1 MKKAVAMVMAVVMML
16 AFGVTA
22 FAANGPLTVEQ
33 AKQAALDYAGVKAS
47 EATFTKAHRDW
58 DNGREVYEIEF
69 YANNTEYDMDVDV
82 NTGRIMSF
90 SKEYHTADSTTSRQS
105 IHSPPP
111 APTTSRPVTT
121 VIMMTTGMICMTVT
135 GTIVMTTIMTGMTG
149 MTMTAI
155 SMTGSTLTIDQRVR
169 SYTENRKLEQI
180 GKPRFCSGPDFYV
193 HLFYRSR

>member
-1 MKKAVAMVMAVVMML
+1 MKKAVAMVMVVVMML

-33 AKQAALDYAGVKAS
+33 AKQAALDYAGVKAA

-90 SKEYHTADSTTSRQS
+90 STEYHGGCGSFNNR
-105 IHSPPP
+105 P
-111 APTTSRPVTT
+111 AVNTQPGP
-121 VIMMTTGMICMTVT
+121 
-135 GTIVMTTIMTGMTG
+135 
-149 MTMTAI
+149 
-155 SMTGSTLTIDQRVR
+155 GSHNQPASHYGYYDDDWDDMYDYDYDWDDRYDYDR
-169 SYTENRKLEQI
+169 
-180 GKPRFCSGPDFYV
+180 DFDDW
-193 HLFYRSR
+193 FDFDD

>member
-1 MKKAVAMVMAVVMML
+1 MKKAVAMVMVVVMML

-33 AKQAALDYAGVKAS
+33 AKQAALDFAGVKAS

-90 SKEYHTADSTTSRQS
+90 STEYHGGYGSFNNQPAVNTQ
-105 IHSPPP
+105 PPP
-111 APTTSRPVTT
+111 ASTISRPVTT
-121 VIMMTTGMICMTVT
+121 VIMMTTGTICMTVT
-135 GTIVMTTIMTGMTG
+135 GTTV

-155 SMTGSTLTIDQRVR
+155 SMTCSIGT
-169 SYTENRKLEQI
+169 TEKKAI
-180 GKPRFCSGPDFYV
+180 I
-193 HLFYRSR
+193 

>member
-1 MKKAVAMVMAVVMML
+1 MKKAVAMVMVVVMML

-33 AKQAALDYAGVKAS
+33 AKQAALDYAGVKAA

-90 SKEYHTADSTTSRQS
+90 STEYHGGCGRRWLRQLQQ
-105 IHSPPP
+105 P
-111 APTTSRPVTT
+111 ACSQHAARPRLPQSA
-121 VIMMTTGMICMTVT
+121 GQ
-135 GTIVMTTIMTGMTG
+135 
-149 MTMTAI
+149 
-155 SMTGSTLTIDQRVR
+155 SLR
-169 SYTENRKLEQI
+169 L
-180 GKPRFCSGPDFYV
+180 
-193 HLFYRSR
+193 L